1 MDQWA
6 AQGCAESRG
15 VAHTHVCAT
24 LAFYR
29 TADRA
34 HPHTYHR
41 QQESGHGKQA
51 GRALVGLAKSLEA
64 LATAP
69 PETDAIVNDEEALFV
84 LWETTRHGPRVPG
97 PVGERP
103 GGARFRARCRTTLCG
118 RASPLHTSVP
128 CELDCPLL
136 WSGSCQATIPPWAI
150 VSDVLDPVSRA

>member
-15 VAHTHVCAT
+15 VAHTRVCAT

-29 TADRA
+29 AADQA

-51 GRALVGLAKSLEA
+51 GRALVGLATSLEA

-69 PETDAIVNDEEALFV
+69 PETDAVVNDEKELFV
-84 LWETTRHGPRVPG
+84 LWETSRHEPREPG
-97 PVGERP
+97 HIDERP

-118 RASPLHTSVP
+118 RASPLHTCMTLWKTLSAPLVW
-128 CELDCPLL
+128 LLSGDNTAVGDCQ
-136 WSGSCQATIPPWAI
+136 W
-150 VSDVLDPVSRA
+150 